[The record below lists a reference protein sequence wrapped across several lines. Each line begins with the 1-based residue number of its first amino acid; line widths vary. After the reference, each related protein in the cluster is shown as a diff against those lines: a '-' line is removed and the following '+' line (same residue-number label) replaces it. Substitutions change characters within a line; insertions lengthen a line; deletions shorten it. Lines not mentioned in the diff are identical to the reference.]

1 MNFLRALKMKIT
13 YYLLFFILPTLFSFT
28 LNNNQNL
35 AFEQNEVPVY
45 IADTFCSNIGLNETE
60 IEKLISKANQQYWN
74 QVSTTRLKLVSGG
87 KLSMPNAYHTD
98 ALCTSTS
105 PSCTVNPNLAFNRG
119 ILISCNE
126 NVATNFPTPG
136 LLAVTVPTSVSGN
149 KILGAVLLLNDTAS
163 SPLNGKSKDEMTA
176 LIAHEIGHAIGLGH
190 SPVKDSLMYYL
201 SIPTR
206 RNLGWDDI
214 DGITYLYPKEQPVSC
229 GTITKRDDQN
239 KMGHLY
245 QMALAFLMSIAFF
258 KFITSGP
265 KGSKES

>member
-1 MNFLRALKMKIT
+1 MKNS
-13 YYLLFFILPTLFSFT
+13 LLIIIAIIPFLFSFT

-45 IADTFCSNIGLNETE
+45 IADTFCSNIGYTETE
-60 IEKLISKANQQYWN
+60 LLDLITKANQQYWN
-74 QVSTTRLKLVSGG
+74 RVSTSRLKLVNGG
-87 KLSMPNAYHTD
+87 KLSMANAYHTD

-126 NVATNFPTPG
+126 NSATNFPTPG
-136 LLAVTVPTSVSGN
+136 LLAVTVPTSISGN

-163 SPLNGKSKDEMTA
+163 SPLNGKSKDEITA
-176 LIAHEIGHAIGLGH
+176 LIAHELGHAVGLGH

-206 RNLGWDDI
+206 RDLGWDDI

-229 GTITKRDDQN
+229 GTISKINDDSN

-245 QMALAFLMSIAFF
+245 QMALAFILSILFF
-258 KFITSGP
+258 KFITNGP
-265 KGSKES
+265 KGSKESSKANT